1 MHSVRRA
8 ELRDTESVH
17 EIFSEAIENA
27 EWLPPAARLNSDF
40 ATAAKGETVVVCCD
54 REDKVLGFASVYE
67 QDSFI
72 HHLYVARHCQRQGV
86 GAALLK
92 SLEAWIPM
100 PWHLKCVARNRNALA
115 FYLAQG
121 WAEESRALGP
131 EGPYV
136 LLKKSEA

>member
-1 MHSVRRA
+1 MRSIRRA
-8 ELRDTESVH
+8 ELQDAESVQA
-17 EIFSEAIENA
+17 IFAQAISEAQ
-27 EWLPPAARLNSDF
+27 WLPPQARSNVDLAKVSD
-40 ATAAKGETVVVCCD
+40 GEIVFVCCTRD
-54 REDKVLGFASVYE
+54 NSVLGFVSVYE
-67 QDSFI
+67 PGSFI

-92 SLEAWIPM
+92 SLEAWVPM
-100 PWHLKCVARNRNALA
+100 PWHLKCVARNESALA

-136 LLKKSEA
+136 LLKRSEA